1 MKKPSKSITIL
12 QLYPHDMN
20 IYGDW
25 GNVLTL
31 KKRLEWR
38 GFDVNL
44 TEHNVGDAFP
54 NNVDIV
60 IGGGGQDSGQLRIRD
75 DLQRISPKLK
85 KLADN
90 GTPMLVICGLYQL
103 FGRSFTTKDGDVVP
117 GAGIFDLE
125 TVGDDKRI
133 VGNIVLNSS
142 EFGEIIGYENHS
154 GLTTL
159 DPSLVSLGEVVK
171 GVGNNNTDSNE
182 GARYHNVIG
191 TYLHGPLLPK
201 NPRIADWILAQ
212 AINRKYGEASLEPL
226 KDQYVDQARAIA
238 SKRPR

>member
-12 QLYPHDMN
+12 QLYPRDMN

-103 FGRSFTTKDGDVVP
+103 FGRSFTTKDGDVMP

-154 GLTTL
+154 GLT
-159 DPSLVSLGEVVK
+159 SLGPDTVALGEVIK
-171 GVGNNNTDSNE
+171 GVGNNITDNNE
-182 GARYHNVIG
+182 GARYRNVIG

-201 NPRIADWILAQ
+201 NPRIADWIIAQ
-212 AINRKYGEASLEPL
+212 AVNRKYGETSLEPL
-226 KDQYVDQARAIA
+226 KDQYVNQARAIA